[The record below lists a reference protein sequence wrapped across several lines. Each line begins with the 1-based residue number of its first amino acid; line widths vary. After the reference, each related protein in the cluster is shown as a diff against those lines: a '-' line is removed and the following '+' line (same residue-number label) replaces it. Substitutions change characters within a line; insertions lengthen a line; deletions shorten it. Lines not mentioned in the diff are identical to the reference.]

1 MNAYERE
8 LLDAGKYAIYS
19 KKAREDEY
27 IQISLLLDNFAI
39 NEREISLTWRN
50 ILNEGVEKTTL
61 ENLEEAIAFED
72 YQGTEVLV
80 EYIKT
85 ARDEG
90 YEDIAK
96 IFEWVSKISQHHEYV
111 HRALADNIRTNQ
123 VFCRDTQLVWICLN
137 CGNLIFD
144 FCAPEICPVCY
155 YPQGFYQINCDN
167 F

>member
-1 MNAYERE
+1 MEFRESQTYRNLMNAYERE

-96 IFEWVSKISQHHEYV
+96 IFDGAARDNKFLKQIYEKLDDLLINIKIS
-111 HRALADNIRTNQ
+111 D
-123 VFCRDTQLVWICLN
+123 
-137 CGNLIFD
+137 
-144 FCAPEICPVCY
+144 
-155 YPQGFYQINCDN
+155 
-167 F
+167 